1 MRLYHGSNAIV
12 DTPDIRHSREH
23 LDFGRGFYVTSI
35 RDQAERWALRTAA
48 VGGGDPIVNEYV
60 LNGVPNT
67 FRVLEFGEG
76 DDRDWVEFVC
86 SCRRGSNEYRQYD
99 IIHGGVADDKVYRA
113 VDMYFRGYWD
123 IDETLEAL
131 KFYEKNDQWCF
142 VSQKAITAL
151 LTFAGS
157 YQVMPS

>member
-1 MRLYHGSNAIV
+1 MAKG
-12 DTPDIRHSREH
+12 T
-23 LDFGRGFYVTSI
+23 
-35 RDQAERWALRTAA
+35 TAT
-48 VGGGDPIVNEYV
+48 G
-60 LNGVPNT
+60 LNSSAHAG
-67 FRVLEFGEG
+67 
-76 DDRDWVEFVC
+76 
-86 SCRRGSNEYRQYD
+86 EYRQYD